1 MKTLLYP
8 VLLIVIIFLLQLFLP
23 WWILAVICFAA
34 AYLYKPG
41 FWLSFASAFIAG
53 FTVWFIKSW
62 LSDSDGHVAMLT
74 GNILG
79 GLSPIS
85 VLLLTGFTGALT
97 GGLSGLSGQMI
108 NELTI
113 NKKLL

>member
-1 MKTLLYP
+1 
-8 VLLIVIIFLLQLFLP
+8 
-23 WWILAVICFAA
+23 
-34 AYLYKPG
+34 
-41 FWLSFASAFIAG
+41 
-53 FTVWFIKSW
+53 
-62 LSDSDGHVAMLT
+62 MLT